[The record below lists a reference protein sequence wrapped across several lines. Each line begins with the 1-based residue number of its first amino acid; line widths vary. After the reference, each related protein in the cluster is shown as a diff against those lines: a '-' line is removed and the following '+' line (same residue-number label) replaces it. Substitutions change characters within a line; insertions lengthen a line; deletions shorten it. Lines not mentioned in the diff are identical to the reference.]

1 MAIRIKMGWFLFILA
16 QVLRSWSCA
25 TLAFV
30 HTERPRSLWQVL
42 TGNKAGGL
50 LGPWN
55 RMACST

>member
-25 TLAFV
+25 TLTFV
-30 HTERPRSLWQVL
+30 HTEPPRSLWQVL

-50 LGPWN
+50 LGP
-55 RMACST
+55 